1 MKETKFVYVTRET
14 RTNDLFPV
22 KTSMEAAISMVM
34 QRALIFDQSVQQI
47 NFDHDQ
53 VEILLHDDKFH
64 EFVTYQ
70 IDRVVLHEGF

>member
-14 RTNDLFPV
+14 RMNDLFPV

-53 VEILLHDDKFH
+53 VEILLHDDSFH